1 LEKSELDTQSKPCA
15 WVSLLGDE
23 SPRTEPRD
31 DKMVLV
37 HTPVSG
43 PPRGDPDAVSG
54 TDLFRTLWAALSDLL
69 GTAATAAIV
78 RRALRRAL
86 PKNPEL
92 REFSIERVDLEFG
105 YVLPRVF
112 DQPEASALAL
122 HALLDELRPLL
133 IELTGEVALRSLA
146 RIPELESWAAITQ

>member
-1 LEKSELDTQSKPCA
+1 MEKSELDTQSNSCA
-15 WVSLLGDE
+15 WGSLLGDE
-23 SPRTEPRD
+23 LPRFETRE
-31 DKMVLV
+31 DKMVLE
-37 HTPVSG
+37 HAPVSG
-43 PPRGDPDAVSG
+43 PPRGDPAAVSG
-54 TDLFRTLWAALSDLL
+54 SDLFRTLWAALADLL

-112 DQPEASALAL
+112 DQPQASAIAL